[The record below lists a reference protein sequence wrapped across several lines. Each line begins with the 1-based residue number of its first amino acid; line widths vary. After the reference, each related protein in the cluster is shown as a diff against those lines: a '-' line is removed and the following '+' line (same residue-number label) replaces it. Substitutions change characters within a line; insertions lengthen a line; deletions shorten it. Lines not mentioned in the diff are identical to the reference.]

1 VIGCSLPSIPGIV
14 PRYGKGWYGGD
25 HADRDDRNQNMNW
38 EVVSVGQT
46 DFSNASFLS
55 PKELKKATKVH
66 FAAQQ
71 EQTERAF
78 KTFTDFQ
85 RKQLQQY
92 VNGEIELSEMKDPE
106 VPTD

>member
-1 VIGCSLPSIPGIV
+1 M
-14 PRYGKGWYGGD
+14 D
-25 HADRDDRNQNMNW
+25 W
-38 EVVSVGQT
+38 EVVSAKQVDFTT
-46 DFSNASFLS
+46 DRFLS
-55 PKELKKATKVH
+55 PKELKKATKRH

-92 VNGEIELSEMKDPE
+92 VNGDIELSEMKDPE
-106 VPTD
+106 VPKD

>member
-1 VIGCSLPSIPGIV
+1 
-14 PRYGKGWYGGD
+14 
-25 HADRDDRNQNMNW
+25 
-38 EVVSVGQT
+38 VGQT

-71 EQTERAF
+71 EQTERSF
-78 KTFTDFQ
+78 KTFDDFQ

-92 VNGEIELSEMKDPE
+92 VNGDIELSEMKDPE
-106 VPTD
+106 VPKD